1 MGTGQSGPVRI
12 APVSG
17 DGPRP
22 PRREGDAAPHER
34 TIPPSYFDGRYAD
47 SPDPWSLSARWY
59 ERRKYDL
66 TLASLPRRRYA
77 SGYEPACSIGVLT
90 RGIAAR
96 CDRLLAVDSA
106 PAAVRAASA
115 AVADSPHVS
124 VRRAVLPGDLPDAS
138 FDLVVLSEF
147 LYYFTPDDLELL
159 SKGLRDRLRPGGHV
173 VCVHRRSTVQG
184 QGWDG
189 FNAHRVVEG
198 RMRTATVMRLD
209 DPDFEIVVLERR
221 RG

>member
-1 MGTGQSGPVRI
+1 MSG
-12 APVSG
+12 A
-17 DGPRP
+17 GPRP
-22 PRREGDAAPHER
+22 RRHGGDADPHEHS
-34 TIPPSYFDGRYAD
+34 IPPSYFDGRYAE
-47 SPDPWSLSARWY
+47 SPDPWNLSVRWY

-90 RGIAAR
+90 RGLAGR

-106 PAAVRAASA
+106 PVAVEAATAAL
-115 AVADSPHVS
+115 ADSPHVS
-124 VRRAVLPGDLPDAS
+124 VRRSVLPRDLPDAS

-147 LYYFTPDDLELL
+147 LYYFAPDDLELL
-159 SKGLRDRLRPGGHV
+159 SKGLGDRLRPGGHV
-173 VCVHRRSTVQG
+173 VCVHRRSTAPG

-198 RMRTATVMRLD
+198 RLGLDTVMSLD
-209 DPDFEIVVLERR
+209 DPGFEIVVLERR
-221 RG
+221 KG